1 MSLWKSV
8 LAAAALTLASASMSM
23 AARTDLVL
31 GMVLEPP
38 HLDPTAGAAAAI
50 REITYANV
58 FQGLTHIG
66 PNGEVLPDLAE
77 SWTISDDG
85 KVYTFKLHTGVKFHD
100 GADFSADD
108 VKFSLERAMAPDS
121 QNAQKQLFAAID
133 KVEVVDPA
141 TVKVTLKH
149 PQGSFL
155 YDMGWGDAVIVSPKS
170 AATNKEKPIGT
181 GPFKFEN
188 WAKGSSVTLVK
199 SDNYWG
205 DPVSLDKAE
214 FRFIPDAAAAVPA
227 MLSGDVQAFPNMP
240 TGDNLSQFESDPRFK
255 VVVGSTEG
263 ETILAM
269 NNGKPPFDQL
279 KVRQAV
285 SYALDR
291 KAIIDGASEG
301 LGQPIGSH
309 MPPSNKAYIDLTGE
323 YPHDPAKAKEL
334 LKEAGLE
341 NGFKTTL
348 KLPPPAYARLGGEII
363 ASELRDVGIDAEIIP
378 VEWAQ
383 WLDQVFTKK
392 DYDMTI
398 VSHVEPNDIAIY
410 SRPDYYFNYHNPAFN
425 KVIEDLNLTSDEA
438 KRIELLH
445 QAQKILADD
454 AVVGF
459 LFELPKVGVWDAKLS
474 GLWAN
479 SPIPANDL
487 TQVKWSD

>member
-8 LAAAALTLASASMSM
+8 LAAAVLALASGSSAL

-100 GADFSADD
+100 GTDFSADD

-155 YDMGWGDAVIVSPKS
+155 YDMGWGDAVIVSPKT

-181 GPFKFEN
+181 GPFKFES

-227 MLSGDVQAFPNMP
+227 MLSGDVQAFPTFP
-240 TGDNLSQFESDPRFK
+240 PDAVSQIESDPQLK

-269 NNGKPPFDQL
+269 NNKKPPFDNL

-291 KAIIDGASEG
+291 KAIIDGASG
-301 LGQPIGSH
+301 GFGQPIGSH
-309 MPPSNKAYIDLTGE
+309 MSPSNKAYVDLTGK
-323 YPHDPAKAKEL
+323 YPYDPAKAKEL

-341 NGFKTTL
+341 KGFKTTL
-348 KLPPPAYARLGGEII
+348 KLPPPSYARLGGEII
-363 ASELRDVGIDAEIIP
+363 ASELRDIGIDAEIIP

-410 SRPDYYFNYHNPAFN
+410 SRPDYYFNYQNPEFN
-425 KVIEDLNLTSDEA
+425 KVIEELNLTSDEA
-438 KRIELLH
+438 KRIDLLK
-445 QAQKILADD
+445 QAQEILADD

-459 LFELPKVGVWDAKLS
+459 LFELPKIGVWDAKLT
-474 GLWAN
+474 GLWEN

-487 TQVKWSD
+487 TQVKWND